1 MMKSLKKT
9 PRVAPLRPNLVF
21 DANEQ
26 LFVAQFDTI
35 DQDRLKW
42 FRVIYEG
49 PKSILIEM
57 MKEHLEAQ
65 KQMMLFEEA
74 IRV

>member
-9 PRVAPLRPNLVF
+9 PRVTPLRPNLVF

-35 DQDRLKW
+35 DQDRLK
-42 FRVIYEG
+42 
-49 PKSILIEM
+49 
-57 MKEHLEAQ
+57 
-65 KQMMLFEEA
+65 
-74 IRV
+74 

>member
-35 DQDRLKW
+35 DQDRL
-42 FRVIYEG
+42 R
-49 PKSILIEM
+49 
-57 MKEHLEAQ
+57 
-65 KQMMLFEEA
+65 
-74 IRV
+74 